1 MPNNKGPSVY
11 GTMSVEVNKGP
22 SVYGTTS
29 VEVKSLTSIS
39 NVYVIGIK
47 YPPFQMEIQSSTS
60 GGNMLYKVSVLRVLR
75 LT

>member
-11 GTMSVEVNKGP
+11 GIISVKVR
-22 SVYGTTS
+22 
-29 VEVKSLTSIS
+29 SLTSIL
-39 NVYVIGIK
+39 NVYVIGMK

-60 GGNMLYKVSVLRVLR
+60 GGNMLYEVSVLRVLR